1 MKKTILV
8 VELILIALFSASCQK
23 HRKIEPVKAQPQYD
37 RPLPPGQL
45 ALRKITNPAD
55 IPDFTFACY
64 DLSNLKTAVANSLN
78 YMKKPSSNQHYPY
91 GDITH
96 AKAVDSLKAFEDLLN
111 SKMSAAQMN
120 QAIREKF
127 DVYISVGC
135 DDRGTVLFTGYYTPI
150 FDGSL
155 TKTDRF
161 KYPLYKQPS
170 DLVKG
175 PQGEILGRKTASGG
189 TEPYPAR
196 QQLESSN
203 SLAGT
208 ELIWLGDPFEVY
220 IAHVQGSAKIRL
232 PDGTLTGVGY
242 TASNGQEYKSVS
254 KAMLDQGKL
263 NGQQMSLAGM
273 IAYFKQHPGEVSSYT
288 QMNPRFVFFQIEKGE
303 PRGSLNEEVTPYRS
317 IATDKTI
324 FPPACVAFVSTK
336 LPFEK
341 DGGISERPYT
351 GFALEQDTGGAIR
364 AAGRCDI
371 YIGQGDK
378 AGTLAGRTYQEGKL
392 YYIFLK

>member
-23 HRKIEPVKAQPQYD
+23 HRRIEPVKAQPQYD

-78 YMKKPSSNQHYPY
+78 YMKKPSSNQYYPY

-120 QAIREKF
+120 ETIRQKF

-175 PQGEILGRKTASGG
+175 SKGEILGRKTASGV
-189 TEPYPAR
+189 EPYPTR
-196 QQLESSN
+196 QQLESSS

-263 NGQQMSLAGM
+263 NGQQMSLSGM
-273 IAYFKQHPGEVSSYT
+273 IAYFKQHPGEVSGYT

-303 PRGSLNEEVTPYRS
+303 PRGSINEEVTPYRS

-324 FPPACVAFVSTK
+324 FPPACVAFLSTK

-341 DGGISERPYT
+341 DGSISQRPYT
-351 GFALEQDTGGAIR
+351 GFALDQDTGGAIR

-378 AGTLAGRTYQEGKL
+378 AGTLAGRTYEEGRL
-392 YYIFLK
+392 YYLFLK

>member
-8 VELILIALFSASCQK
+8 VELVLIALFSASCQK
-23 HRKIEPVKAQPQYD
+23 HRRIEPVKAQPQYD

-78 YMKKPSSNQHYPY
+78 YMKKPSSNQYYPY

-175 PQGEILGRKTASGG
+175 PQGEILGRKTASGV
-189 TEPYPAR
+189 EPYPAR
-196 QQLESSN
+196 QQLESSG
-203 SLAGT
+203 SLAGS

-232 PDGTLTGVGY
+232 PDGSLTGVGY

-263 NGQQMSLAGM
+263 NGQQMSLSGM
-273 IAYFKQHPGEVSSYT
+273 IAYFKQHPNEVSSYT
-288 QMNPRFVFFQIEKGE
+288 QTNPRFVFFQIEKGE
-303 PRGSLNEEVTPYRS
+303 PRGSINEEVTPYRS

-324 FPPACVAFVSTK
+324 FPPACVAFLSTK

-341 DGGISERPYT
+341 DGSISQRPYT
-351 GFALEQDTGGAIR
+351 GFALDQDTGGAIR

-378 AGTLAGRTYQEGKL
+378 AGTLAGRTYEEGRL
-392 YYIFLK
+392 YYLFLK

>member
-23 HRKIEPVKAQPQYD
+23 HRRIEPVKAQPQYD

-78 YMKKPSSNQHYPY
+78 YMKKPSSNQYYPY

-111 SKMSAAQMN
+111 SKMSASQMN
-120 QAIREKF
+120 ETIRQKF

-135 DDRGTVLFTGYYTPI
+135 DDKGTVLFTGYYTPI

-170 DLVKG
+170 PGQIK
-175 PQGEILGRKTASGG
+175 PEFF
-189 TEPYPAR
+189 PAR
-196 QQLESSN
+196 TQ
-203 SLAGT
+203 GT
-208 ELIWLGDPFEVY
+208 MCG
-220 IAHVQGSAKIRL
+220 
-232 PDGTLTGVGY
+232 
-242 TASNGQEYKSVS
+242 
-254 KAMLDQGKL
+254 
-263 NGQQMSLAGM
+263 
-273 IAYFKQHPGEVSSYT
+273 
-288 QMNPRFVFFQIEKGE
+288 
-303 PRGSLNEEVTPYRS
+303 
-317 IATDKTI
+317 
-324 FPPACVAFVSTK
+324 
-336 LPFEK
+336 
-341 DGGISERPYT
+341 
-351 GFALEQDTGGAIR
+351 
-364 AAGRCDI
+364 
-371 YIGQGDK
+371 
-378 AGTLAGRTYQEGKL
+378 
-392 YYIFLK
+392 